1 MISGIWRRFGTPFAF
16 ISVKS
21 QLFINTIEMKKLII
35 TSILALLIASATTV
49 RAQDYPREYLGLPG
63 DNFNLYAVMDLF
75 RNSETLED
83 FERSLNDP
91 DSRINNLDLNV
102 DNFVDYITV
111 SDYVDK
117 KVHTIVLRALL
128 GRNEYQDVAVFTV
141 QKLRRKRVMI
151 QLIGDVAL
159 YGRNYVI
166 EPVITKKRGQRLY
179 ADPVYAENTTV
190 INNYYWDIFD
200 WPIAVYIY
208 RPHYNAWHSSWH
220 WGYYPGYWNSW
231 RPYYWDYYYG
241 YHSGWNHHYY
251 TYYNHWDHL
260 RYTRYNDFYF
270 NGIRQQS
277 SQVNHK
283 IADGSYK
290 ETYSRPEQRVEGAEL
305 YNRIRTSTGN
315 LSRRTSGTTV
325 TGSGTTPSSVS
336 NRRTASDSR
345 TEEQRRAGNTDA
357 GSRTVEPRNAETK
370 ANEAM
375 ESERRA
381 AESRVTEAR
390 ESERRAA
397 ESRAT
402 EARESE
408 RRAAESRATEARESE
423 RRAAESR
430 ATEARDAE
438 RRAVEAREAQN
449 RTAEAKDIERR
460 AAESRAVEE
469 RAAEAREAQNRAA
482 EARESER
489 RAAESRA
496 NESRESERR
505 VAESRANEARES
517 DRRAAE
523 SRANEARDS
532 ERRAAETRRSESNTT
547 SSSRI
552 DKPNRQQ

>member
-1 MISGIWRRFGTPFAF
+1 LLNLQKLIVVMQFLWRFGTPFAL
-16 ISVKS
+16 ISLKS
-21 QLFINTIEMKKLII
+21 QIFIKTKEMKKLII

-91 DSRINNLDLNV
+91 DSRINNLDLNG

-111 SDYVDK
+111 SDYVNK

-128 GRNEYQDVAVFTV
+128 GRNEYQDIAVFTV
-141 QKLRRKRVMI
+141 QKMRRKKVMI
-151 QLIGDVAL
+151 QLIGDAAL

-166 EPVITKKRGQRLY
+166 EPALTKKRGQRFY
-179 ADPVYAENTTV
+179 ADPVYAENATV

-200 WPIAVYIY
+200 WPVAMHIC
-208 RPHYNAWHSSWH
+208 RPRYNGWHSSWY
-220 WGYYPGYWNSW
+220 WGYYPGNWNPW

-241 YHSGWNHHYY
+241 YHSGWTQYYHNYY
-251 TYYNHWDHL
+251 TYYDHP
-260 RYTRYNDFYF
+260 RYNRYNEFYY

-283 IADGSYK
+283 IAEGSYNV
-290 ETYSRPEQRVEGAEL
+290 TYSRPEQRVEGAAL
-305 YNRIRTSTGN
+305 YNRIHTSTGN
-315 LSRRTSGTTV
+315 ESRRTSGTTV
-325 TGSGTTPSSVS
+325 DS
-336 NRRTASDSR
+336 RRTSSPVTTRRSAADSR
-345 TEEQRRAGNTDA
+345 TEEQRTAV
-357 GSRTVEPRNAETK
+357 SRDAETID
-370 ANEAM
+370 NEARDN
-375 ESERRA
+375 ERRA
-381 AESRVTEAR
+381 TESRANEAR

-397 ESRAT
+397 ESRAN

-408 RRAAESRATEARESE
+408 RRAAESRANEALESE

-430 ATEARDAE
+430 A
-438 RRAVEAREAQN
+438 N
-449 RTAEAKDIERR
+449 
-460 AAESRAVEE
+460 ES
-469 RAAEAREAQNRAA
+469 
-482 EARESER
+482 RESER

-505 VAESRANEARES
+505 AAESRANESRESERRAAESRANEARES

-532 ERRAAETRRSESNTT
+532 ERRSTESRANEARDSERRSAESRANEAMESERRAAETRRSESNTT
-547 SSSRI
+547 SGSRI
-552 DKPNRQQ
+552 DKPNRRE